1 MKVPLFLYFMEKE
14 AYLNEIKILFNSEK
28 LDFLDD
34 ELQVIT
40 EVFNKNEVEVKL
52 CFNFFKLLLQTREL
66 LYKYNLHLIYEPF
79 ITSNKEELFWQSF
92 KITDGVQTKLEVFY
106 DSNYSFM
113 RIEDNISAL
122 YF

>member
-1 MKVPLFLYFMEKE
+1 MEKE
-14 AYLNEIKILFNSEK
+14 VYLNDIKKSLELEK
-28 LDFLDD
+28 FDFFD
-34 ELQVIT
+34 EEMQIIS
-40 EVFNKNEVEVKL
+40 EVFYQNGVDINSCVS
-52 CFNFFKLLLQTREL
+52 FFKLILQTRNL

-79 ITSNKEELFWQSF
+79 NSDETKDINWQCF

-113 RIEDNISAL
+113 RIEDNISAM

>member
-1 MKVPLFLYFMEKE
+1 MKVPLFFIIMEKE
-14 AYLNEIKILFNSEK
+14 VYLNDIKKSLELEK
-28 LDFLDD
+28 FDFFD
-34 ELQVIT
+34 EEMQIIS
-40 EVFNKNEVEVKL
+40 EVFYQNGVDINSCVS
-52 CFNFFKLLLQTREL
+52 FFKLILQTRNL

-79 ITSNKEELFWQSF
+79 NSDETKDINWQCF

-113 RIEDNISAL
+113 RIEDNISAM